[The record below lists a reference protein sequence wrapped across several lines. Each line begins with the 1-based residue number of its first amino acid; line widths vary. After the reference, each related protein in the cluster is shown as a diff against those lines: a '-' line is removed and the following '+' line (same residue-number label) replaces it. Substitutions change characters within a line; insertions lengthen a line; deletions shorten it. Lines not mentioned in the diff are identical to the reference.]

1 MLKLLHPGAILLFAG
16 LLAVAGC
23 GGPAAYPNRTVVLIV
38 PWAAGG
44 GTDRVARKLA
54 DLLQREL
61 GQPVVVQNQTGG
73 SGASGHEAGSKARP
87 DGYTLTMGTFEL
99 STMRVMGISKLTYRD
114 FQPLA
119 MVNGD
124 AAAIIVRPDAPWQN
138 LRELLDDARKRPDQ
152 IKMSGTAAGG
162 AWDLARVGLL
172 LADNQPAKNIRWVP
186 SQGSAPSLVDLLGG
200 HIDAVCC
207 SLPEAAS
214 QLDAK
219 QLRVLG
225 VMSSERVPAYPDV
238 KTAREEGLNWEAVGW
253 RGLLLPKGT
262 PEDVRLLLTEKL
274 SKILA
279 SEEFRE
285 YMAKNGFAI
294 KLREGSEFERFLA
307 AQEDRWRSVIDSAG
321 FSSPGAATDPG
332 PWFFPTIL
340 SVALSGG
347 TLLLLGKVVWQ
358 WRQRTPGVSQ
368 DKQASPL
375 AWLTFWTDRGKLDV
389 LLLLAS
395 LPVYLLAMDWLG
407 YFLSTFVWSVLVMR
421 RLGLAWHL
429 AVPSTLVMLAAIYAL
444 FAYMFRVQLPLSP
457 WGPPI

>member
-1 MLKLLHPGAILLFAG
+1 MLKLFHLLG
-16 LLAVAGC
+16 LLLPAVLLTLAGC
-23 GGPAAYPNRTVVLIV
+23 NGSAAYPNRTVVLIV

-124 AAAIIVRPDAPWQN
+124 AAAIIVRSDAPWQS
-138 LRELLDDARKRPDQ
+138 LREFLDDVRKRPDQ

-172 LADNQPAKNIRWVP
+172 LADKQPARNIRWVP

-225 VMSSERVPAYPDV
+225 VMSSERVPAYPNV
-238 KTAREEGLNWEAVGW
+238 KTAKEESLDWEAVGW

-262 PEDVRLLLTEKL
+262 PEDVRLLLTQKL
-274 SKILA
+274 NKILA
-279 SEEFRE
+279 GEEFRD

-294 KLREGSEFERFLA
+294 KVREGNEFERFLA
-307 AQEDRWRSVIDSAG
+307 AQEDRWRTVINAAG

-340 SVALSGG
+340 SVVLGAGV
-347 TLLLLGKVVWQ
+347 LLLVGNAILRRSERTTAPGQEMKPNT
-358 WRQRTPGVSQ
+358 RQ
-368 DKQASPL
+368 
-375 AWLTFWTDRGKLDV
+375 WLTFWTDRGKLDV
-389 LLLLAS
+389 VLLLAS
-395 LPVYLLAMDWLG
+395 LPIYLLAMSWLG
-407 YFLSTFVWSVLVMR
+407 FFLSTFVWSVLVMR
-421 RLGLAWHL
+421 RLGLAWAL

-444 FAYMFRVQLPLSP
+444 FVFMFRVQLPLSP